1 MIKTTEH
8 ARDFKQA
15 RDLRIA
21 STIQRKMEGSPQT
34 TWEASYDYV
43 DPGVKCSDELDGNL
57 PQSQI
62 YASSTVDIEATGVYH
77 VTYEAINSQGTWNYG
92 FNYDTC
98 AYVRTVTIVDTLKP
112 IIEVKYGSEVVKRT
126 EALDISSASGQANEA
141 NNVASATM
149 WALMSE
155 QTSSTSNSWLLA

>member
-112 IIEVKYGSEVVKRT
+112 IIELKYGSAVSCTAPRR
-126 EALDISSASGQANEA
+126 
-141 NNVASATM
+141 
-149 WALMSE
+149 
-155 QTSSTSNSWLLA
+155 STSRPPAARPTRRTPS